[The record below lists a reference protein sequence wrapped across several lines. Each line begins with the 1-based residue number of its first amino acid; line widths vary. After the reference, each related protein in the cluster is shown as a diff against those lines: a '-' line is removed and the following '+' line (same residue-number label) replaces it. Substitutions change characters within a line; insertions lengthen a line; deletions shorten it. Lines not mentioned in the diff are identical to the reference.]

1 MINSIVYTNT
11 SDRRIQG
18 EIIMAFVKTAD
29 LVTKNDNTYATT
41 DEFKAEHGLLGTE
54 NTNYITDS
62 SITLNDAGTGVRI
75 VLTYEKYTKKSSYI
89 CSWDRRSYIPRSFNC
104 KLFNIERYFCFMDWH

>member
-1 MINSIVYTNT
+1 
-11 SDRRIQG
+11 
-18 EIIMAFVKTAD
+18 MAFVKTAD
-29 LVTKNDNTYATT
+29 FVTKNGNTYATT

-75 VLTYEKYTKKSSYI
+75 VLTYVDEATADAHRAAFVDELATKNYDITIVSEE
-89 CSWDRRSYIPRSFNC
+89 PT
-104 KLFNIERYFCFMDWH
+104 E